1 MKYLQNYNGA
11 KKERPQT
18 DNTSSP
24 AQPQRKLSVASP
36 QPPKLMLSEEI
47 DDAGVERHLK
57 LLQKEEKKVHPNKHV
72 VSELMKKTVP
82 TFLETYS
89 SLRHCDQVSI
99 ICTVI

>member
-1 MKYLQNYNGA
+1 M
-11 KKERPQT
+11 
-18 DNTSSP
+18 
-24 AQPQRKLSVASP
+24 ASP

-57 LLQKEEKKVHPNKHV
+57 LLQKEEKVHPNKHV
-72 VSELMKKTVP
+72 VSELMKKTVS

-99 ICTVI
+99 RCTVI